1 MYTLLLSYEIFYD
14 NLHVWV
20 IQYMYMYMY
29 AYVTTFSSTVPSS
42 ANLKIARGQTAVR
55 LKCKRGWHNN
65 ANAVNESVQP
75 QFLYTRA
82 FAGSH
87 TDAGVCGL
95 L

>member
-1 MYTLLLSYEIFYD
+1 MSIIQAFAVVWLTIIKAKSY
-14 NLHVWV
+14 
-20 IQYMYMYMY
+20 
-29 AYVTTFSSTVPSS
+29 TVPSS